1 MKQSLKRTIAYLSS
15 AMLLASIIAISTG
28 LIVNDIVQTIDNDS
42 LYKSNRQNRITAERT
57 LEQEDVIWMTVVNPP
72 SQNLKCWRYVHPNV
86 GTGIICSKKE
96 SE

>member
-1 MKQSLKRTIAYLSS
+1 MKQSTKRIIAYLS
-15 AMLLASIIAISTG
+15 AAILLALMMISIG
-28 LIVNDIVQTIDNDS
+28 LIVNDIAQTIDNDS

-96 SE
+96 GE